1 MPYRCLTKC
10 LRGAWCL
17 EDASDVRICLGLL
30 PMVFLFVKWSLLG
43 HFRSPAGL
51 GVFGAAEELVGSFS
65 PCSEWFVLRSSSLFL
80 VGALQQM
87 SEPCIDARSYL
98 AVFVLVLNVLC
109 SVLFLILRRSS
120 GADVRS
126 YRADGGASWL
136 ILCRVLNGL
145 CFGPIPYSSQELWSR
160 CRSHALV
167 RGVSWQVL
175 SLF

>member
-1 MPYRCLTKC
+1 
-10 LRGAWCL
+10 
-17 EDASDVRICLGLL
+17 
-30 PMVFLFVKWSLLG
+30 MVFLFVKWSLLG

-98 AVFVLVLNVLC
+98 AVFVLVLIVLC
-109 SVLFLILRRSS
+109 SVLFLIPRRSS

-126 YRADGGASWL
+126 YRADGGAIEQMFGAIEQMFGAYRAWQAPPL
-136 ILCRVLNGL
+136 AWQAILPA
-145 CFGPIPYSSQELWSR
+145 F
-160 CRSHALV
+160 
-167 RGVSWQVL
+167 
-175 SLF
+175 